1 MAGFVFC
8 HFVNRVVDG
17 VIAQFLGFGG
27 NCQLALAGTGF
38 RHHSLVQVGL
48 GVPDNLSEEL
58 GELGCVLCLLESVA
72 LEGIGNLRVSLALR
86 LAAHCQVHS
95 NLGAF
100 SVEVVTQALHYFL
113 VFYYSVLEVVLTG
126 PAEAVVHYFNE
137 FFFLCAALGTELRR
151 VLSFI
156 YVTANETSEF
166 LFHNFGYLRVNIAI
180 MCFTNIVYLCNM
192 TRYFSV
198 AGHGF
203 FIKGEDSFPLW
214 DAIDNYRP
222 FQTGK
227 EECLFGLEI
236 CTDWVEYDKKAVYF
250 QNGADE
256 EQRLDLYSVPE
267 GWLVEMAPR
276 RDMDICSKMFFS
288 RDYSLGKVY
297 MKGNLAQQRFALD
310 NSAMVLFAFAT
321 ASLGTLEMHASVVS
335 NSGKAYLFLAK
346 SGVGKST
353 HSRLWIENVPGT
365 QLVNDDNPVLRVME
379 DGSVKVF
386 GSPWS
391 GKTPCYRNVSFPAGA
406 LVRIN
411 RAPENR
417 IHRLPLVQAYASVAA
432 SCSGFRP
439 EKSVADGL
447 HATLSAVVSK
457 VPCYILDC
465 LPDAQAAIIC
475 SDNVRDN

>member
-58 GELGCVLCLLESVA
+58 GELGCVLSLLESVA
-72 LEGIGNLRVSLALR
+72 LEGIGNFRVSLALR
-86 LAAHCQVHS
+86 LAAHRQVHS

-113 VFYYSVLEVVLTG
+113 VFYDSVFEVVLTG
-126 PAEAVVHYFNE
+126 PVEAVVHYFNE
-137 FFFLCAALGTELRR
+137 FFFLCAALGTELGR

-180 MCFTNIVYLCNM
+180 MCFTNIVYLYNM

-198 AGHGF
+198 AGHCF
-203 FIKGEDSFPLW
+203 FIKGDESLPLW
-214 DAIDNYRP
+214 KAMDNYFP
-222 FQTGK
+222 FRT
-227 EECLFGLEI
+227 EASECLFGLEL
-236 CTDWVEYDKKAVYF
+236 CTDWVDYDKQTVYI
-250 QNGADE
+250 QSGRDE
-256 EQRLDLYSVPE
+256 EQRLDLYSVAE

-276 RDMDICSKMFFS
+276 KDMEICARMLFS
-288 RDYSLGKVY
+288 RDFSIGRVY
-297 MKGNLAQQRFALD
+297 LKGNVALQRFGLD
-310 NSAMVLFAFAT
+310 NSAMVLFTFAT
-321 ASLGTLEMHASVVS
+321 APLGTLEMHASVVS

-346 SGVGKST
+346 SGTGKST
-353 HSRLWIENVPGT
+353 HSQLWIENVPGT
-365 QLVNDDNPVLRVME
+365 SLVNDDNPVIRVME
-379 DGSVKVF
+379 DGRVNVY

-391 GKTPCYRNVSFPAGA
+391 GKTPCYRNVCFPVGA
-406 LVRIN
+406 LVRIR
-411 RAPENR
+411 RASENR
-417 IHRLPLVQAYASVAA
+417 IQKLPLLEAYALVAA
-432 SCSGFRP
+432 SSSGFRA
-439 EKSVADGL
+439 ERSIADGL
-447 HATLSAVVSK
+447 HSAISAVVSK
-457 VPCYILDC
+457 VPCYLLDC
-465 LPDAQAAIIC
+465 LPNPEAAIIC
-475 SDNVRDN
+475 SENVRDD

>member
-8 HFVNRVVDG
+8 HLVNGVVDG
-17 VIAQFLGFGG
+17 VIAQLLCAGG
-27 NCQLALAGTGF
+27 YCKFALAGAGLGL
-38 RHHSLVQVGL
+38 SPLLEVGL
-48 GVPDNLSEEL
+48 GIPYDLSKKLCEL
-58 GELGCVLCLLESVA
+58 GGVLSLFKGVA
-72 LEGIGNLRVSLALR
+72 PEGGGDSRVAFTVC
-86 LAAHCQVHS
+86 LAAHCKVHS
-95 NLGAF
+95 NLCALT
-100 SVEVVTQALHYFL
+100 VKVVAEALHNLSIFYDSVFKMMLAGITFCIFL
-113 VFYYSVLEVVLTG
+113 DFY
-126 PAEAVVHYFNE
+126 E
-137 FFFLCAALGTELRR
+137 FFLFSAALRAELRR

-166 LFHNFGYLRVNIAI
+166 LFHNFGYLRVNNAI
-180 MCFTNIVYLCNM
+180 MCFTNIVYLCDM

-198 AGHGF
+198 ADHCF
-203 FIKGEDSFPLW
+203 FIKGEDNLPLW
-214 DAIDNYRP
+214 NAIDNYLP
-222 FQTGK
+222 FQT
-227 EECLFGLEI
+227 EPEDCLFGLELF
-236 CTDWVEYDKKAVYF
+236 TDWVEYDKTAVYF
-250 QNGADE
+250 QNGTDE

-276 RDMDICSKMFFS
+276 KDMEICAKMLFS
-288 RDYSLGKVY
+288 RDFSSGKVY
-297 MKGNLAQQRFALD
+297 LKGNLAQQRFALD

-335 NSGKAYLFLAK
+335 NSGKAYLFIAK
-346 SGVGKST
+346 SGTGKST
-353 HSRLWIENVPGT
+353 HSRLWIENVPGSK
-365 QLVNDDNPVLRVME
+365 LVNDDNPVIRVAE
-379 DGSVKVF
+379 DGSVKVY

-391 GKTPCYRNVSFPAGA
+391 GKTPCYRNVCFPAGA

-417 IHRLPLVQAYASVAA
+417 IHRLPLLQAYASVAA
-432 SCSGFRP
+432 SCSGFRA